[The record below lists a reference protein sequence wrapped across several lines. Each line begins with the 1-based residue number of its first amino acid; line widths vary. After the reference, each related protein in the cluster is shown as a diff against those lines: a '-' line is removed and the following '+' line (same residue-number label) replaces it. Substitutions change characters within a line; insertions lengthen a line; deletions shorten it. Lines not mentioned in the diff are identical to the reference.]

1 MAEGPDPVEKGLEE
15 LGEEITCPICHGHF
29 QDPKIL
35 PCLHYYC
42 KECIQ
47 QLAAR
52 KRPFPCPECRQ
63 DTLLPQNDPDRLPTP
78 FFVNRMKELHGKME
92 KAQGKVEAACE
103 MCSKSKAIAFCRQCT
118 DFICSRCVES
128 HETLKVFRG
137 HQVVTLE
144 ELKQGGAKEIP
155 LKEGPPMM
163 CPEHEEQM
171 KIFCFDCNR
180 LICRDCIIYDHSDHK
195 HEFVRKLAPQC
206 KEKLTESL
214 TPLRKIQDNIRA
226 ATKEVEAIEKK
237 VSDQH
242 TAVSKTIDRSFE
254 QLFEVLKQRKQQ
266 LLKKASDMTREKLG
280 ALTVQ
285 KKGFQIAIVESQSLS
300 EFVERSLENAT
311 DEELMSMHQ
320 QILTRVQEGCRKYE
334 QVDLEPAT
342 VPNIA
347 VEVPTD
353 CIPATLGKVYLMADP
368 RKCTADGPGVK
379 VAEINKQ
386 ANVTIHTRYTDGA
399 YCIGKQRV
407 EAGLKSHVDSSVIQ
421 ATVVEKGRG
430 VYEATYTPKTR
441 GRHTLSI
448 KVNGKEIRGSPFQV
462 FVKIHPTQLGKPVR
476 AISGVK
482 MPWAITFN
490 SKEELVVTEY
500 SGKKV
505 SVMDKHGKRLRT
517 IQCDKLKNPS
527 GVSLDKDGNIYVT
540 DSNGDTL
547 FKFNKEGECVQVLQK
562 SGSQPGE
569 LNFPGGVKYIND
581 KLFVCERWNHRV
593 QVLDTNLKFIHS
605 FGQKGTGRGQFNMPQ
620 NVVQDKAGNLY
631 VTDYNNRV
639 QVFSCEGQFLSTFC
653 EKGTASKKLDK
664 PIGICFD
671 ACSDFVFVSE
681 WDVGCVSVFKP
692 SGEFVTSFGE
702 LNKPPGIA
710 VDEDGFVYVCEHSTN
725 KITVYKYVY

>member
-42 KECIQ
+42 KECIR

-92 KAQGKVEAACE
+92 KAHGKVEAACE

-118 DFICSRCVES
+118 DFICSECVKS
-128 HETLKVFRG
+128 HETLKIFRG
-137 HQVVTLE
+137 HKVVTLE

-214 TPLRKIQDNIRA
+214 TPLRKIQADIRA
-226 ATKEVEAIEKK
+226 ATKEVEAIEKE

-254 QLFEVLKQRKQQ
+254 QLFEILKQRKQQ
-266 LLKKASDMTREKLG
+266 LLKKASEMTQEKLG

-285 KKGFQIAIVESQSLS
+285 KKGFQLALVESQSLS
-300 EFVERSLENAT
+300 EFVERSLKNAT

-320 QILTRVQEGCRKYE
+320 QILTQVQEGCRKYK

-353 CIPATLGKVYLMADP
+353 CIPATLGKVYHSVADP
-368 RKCTADGPGVK
+368 TKCTADGPGVK
-379 VAEINKQ
+379 VAEVNKQ
-386 ANVTIHTRYTDGA
+386 ANVTIHTRYTDGT
-399 YCIGKQRV
+399 YYRRKQRV

-430 VYEATYTPKTR
+430 VYEATYTPKIR

-448 KVNGKEIRGSPFQV
+448 TVNGKEIGGSPFQV

-476 AISGVK
+476 AIGGVQR
-482 MPWAITFN
+482 PVAITFN
-490 SKEELVVTEY
+490 SKEELFVTEY
-500 SGKKV
+500 RGKKV
-505 SVMDKHGKRLRT
+505 SVMDKHGKRLQT
-517 IQCDKLKNPS
+517 IQCDKLVNPT

-540 DSNGDTL
+540 DADGDSL
-547 FKFNKEGECVQVLQK
+547 FKFNKKGECIQVLQK

-569 LNFPGGVKYIND
+569 FQWPRSIRVIND
-581 KLFVCERWNHRV
+581 NLFVCDTKNHRI
-593 QVLDTNLKFIHS
+593 QVLDRNLKCIHS
-605 FGQKGTGRGQFNMPQ
+605 FGQNGSKDGQFYSPQ
-620 NVVQDKAGNLY
+620 GVVQDKAGNLY
-631 VTDYNNRV
+631 VTDCNNHRV

-653 EKGTASKKLDK
+653 EKGSASKKLNH
-664 PIGICFD
+664 PVGICFD
-671 ACSDFVFVSE
+671 VCNDFVFVSE
-681 WDVGCVSVFKP
+681 GGVGCVSVFKP

-702 LNKPPGIA
+702 MKHTVGIA
-710 VDEDGFVYVCEHSTN
+710 FDEDGFVYVCEHHSDAN
-725 KITVYKYVY
+725 KITVF

>member
-92 KAQGKVEAACE
+92 KAHGKVEAACE

-118 DFICSRCVES
+118 DFICSECVKS

-137 HQVVTLE
+137 HKVVTLE

-171 KIFCFDCNR
+171 KIFCFDCNC

-195 HEFVRKLAPQC
+195 HEFVKKLAPQC
-206 KEKLTESL
+206 MEKLTESL
-214 TPLRKIQDNIRA
+214 TPLRKIQADIRA
-226 ATKEVEAIEKK
+226 ATKEVEAVEKE

-242 TAVSKTIDRSFE
+242 IAVSKTIDRSFE
-254 QLFEVLKQRKQQ
+254 QLFEILKQRKQQ
-266 LLKKASDMTREKLG
+266 LLKKASEMTQEKLG

-285 KKGFQIAIVESQSLS
+285 KKGLVESQSLS

-320 QILTRVQEGCRKYE
+320 QVLTRVQEGCRKYE

-347 VEVPTD
+347 VEVPTN
-353 CIPATLGKVYLMADP
+353 CIPATLGKVYHLVLDP
-368 RKCTADGPGVK
+368 TKCTADGPGVK
-379 VAEINKQ
+379 VAEVDKQ
-386 ANVTIHTRYTDGA
+386 THVTIHTRYTDGTN
-399 YCIGKQRV
+399 CRGKQRV

-421 ATVVEKGRG
+421 AAVVEKGRG
-430 VYEATYTPKTR
+430 VYEATYTPKIR

-448 KVNGKEIRGSPFQV
+448 KVNGKEIGGSPFQV

-482 MPWAITFN
+482 MPCAITFN

-500 SGKKV
+500 GVRKV

-517 IQCDKLKNPS
+517 IQCDKLVNPA
-527 GVSLDKDGNIYVT
+527 GVSLDKDGNIYVVDPER
-540 DSNGDTL
+540 DSL

-562 SGSQPGE
+562 SGNQPGE
-569 LNFPGGVKYIND
+569 FQYPRSVRVIND
-581 KLFVCERWNHRV
+581 KLFVCDRTNHRI

-605 FGQKGTGRGQFNMPQ
+605 FGQKGMGKGQFDWPKH
-620 NVVQDKAGNLY
+620 VIQDKAGNLY
-631 VTDYNNRV
+631 VTDYYNHRV
-639 QVFSCEGQFLSTFC
+639 QVFSREGQFLSTFC
-653 EKGTASKKLDK
+653 DKGNASKKLNK
-664 PIGICFD
+664 PVGICFD
-671 ACSDFVFVSE
+671 VCNDFVFVSE
-681 WDVGCVSVFKP
+681 IDVGCVSVFKP
-692 SGEFVTSFGE
+692 SGEFVISFGE
-702 LNKPPGIA
+702 LNSPAGIA
-710 VDEDGFVYVCEHSTN
+710 VDEDGFVYVCEHRSSAN
-725 KITVYKYVY
+725 KITVF

>member
-15 LGEEITCPICHGHF
+15 LGEEITCPICQGHF

-42 KECIQ
+42 KDCIR

-92 KAQGKVEAACE
+92 KAHGKVEAACE
-103 MCSKSKAIAFCRQCT
+103 MCSRAKAIAFCRQCT
-118 DFICSRCVES
+118 DFICSKCAES
-128 HETLKVFRG
+128 HETMKVFRG
-137 HQVVTLE
+137 HEVVTLE
-144 ELKQGGAKEIP
+144 KLKQGGAKEIP
-155 LKEGPPMM
+155 LKEGPPIM

-195 HEFVRKLAPQC
+195 HEFVRKSAPQC
-206 KEKLTESL
+206 MEKLMESL
-214 TPLRKIQDNIRA
+214 TPLRKIQADIRA
-226 ATKEVEAIEKK
+226 ATKEVEVVEKE

-254 QLFEVLKQRKQQ
+254 QLFEILKRRKQQ
-266 LLKKASDMTREKLG
+266 LLKKASEMTQEKLG

-285 KKGFQIAIVESQSLS
+285 KKGFQMALAESQSLS

-320 QILTRVQEGCRKYE
+320 QILTRIQEGCRKYE

-353 CIPATLGKVYLMADP
+353 CIPATLGKVYHLVLDP
-368 RKCTADGPGVK
+368 TKCTADGQGVK

-386 ANVTIHTRYTDGA
+386 TNVTIHMRYTDGTN
-399 YCIGKQRV
+399 CRGKQRV

-430 VYEATYTPKTR
+430 VYEATYMPKIR

-448 KVNGKEIRGSPFQV
+448 KVNGKEIGGSPFQV

-476 AISGVK
+476 AISGVQN
-482 MPWAITFN
+482 PWAIAFN

-500 SGKKV
+500 SGNKV
-505 SVMDKHGKRLRT
+505 SVIDKHGKRLQT
-517 IQCDKLKNPS
+517 IQCDEFIRPI
-527 GVSLDKDGNIYVT
+527 GVSLDKDGNIYVS
-540 DSNGDTL
+540 DSDGNSL
-547 FKFNKEGECVQVLQK
+547 FKFNKKGECVQVLQK

-569 LNFPGGVKYIND
+569 FNSLRSIRVIND
-581 KLFVCERWNHRV
+581 NLFVCDMDNHRI
-593 QVLDTNLKFIHS
+593 QLLDRNFKFIHS
-605 FGQKGTGRGQFNMPQ
+605 FGQMGNGNGQFKGPQ
-620 NVVQDKAGNLY
+620 SVVQDKLGKLY
-631 VTDYNNRV
+631 VTDYSNHRV

-653 EKGTASKKLDK
+653 EKGSASKKLNK
-664 PIGICFD
+664 PSGICFD
-671 ACSDFVFVSE
+671 VCSDFVFVSE
-681 WDVGCVSVFKP
+681 FNVGCVSVFKP

-702 LNKPPGIA
+702 MKWPAGIA
-710 VDEDGFVYVCEHSTN
+710 VDEDGFVYVCERSNT
-725 KITVYKYVY
+725 ISVF

>member
-15 LGEEITCPICHGHF
+15 LGEEITCPICQGHF

-42 KECIQ
+42 KECIR

-92 KAQGKVEAACE
+92 KAHGKVEAACE

-118 DFICSRCVES
+118 DFICSECVKS

-137 HQVVTLE
+137 HKVVTLE

-171 KIFCFDCNR
+171 KIFCFDCNC

-195 HEFVRKLAPQC
+195 HEFVKKSAPQC
-206 KEKLTESL
+206 IEILMESL
-214 TPLRKIQDNIRA
+214 TPLRKIQADIRA
-226 ATKEVEAIEKK
+226 ATKEVKAIEKE

-242 TAVSKTIDRSFE
+242 IAVSKTVDRSFE
-254 QLFEVLKQRKQQ
+254 QLFEILKQRKQQ
-266 LLKKASDMTREKLG
+266 LLKKAHEMTQEKLG

-285 KKGFQIAIVESQSLS
+285 KKGFQLAVVESQSLS
-300 EFVERSLENAT
+300 EFVERSLKNAT

-320 QILTRVQEGCRKYE
+320 QILTQVQEGCRKYE

-353 CIPATLGKVYLMADP
+353 CIPATLGKVYHSVADP
-368 RKCTADGPGVK
+368 TKCTADGPGVK
-379 VAEINKQ
+379 VAEVNKQ
-386 ANVTIHTRYTDGA
+386 ANVTIHTRYTNLY
-399 YCIGKQRV
+399 YCIGKQRI

-430 VYEATYTPKTR
+430 VYEATYTPKIR
-441 GRHTLSI
+441 GRHTLRI
-448 KVNGKEIRGSPFQV
+448 KVNGKEIGGSPFQV

-476 AISGVK
+476 AINGVK
-482 MPWAITFN
+482 MPWEITFN
-490 SKEELVVTEY
+490 SKEELVVTECG
-500 SGKKV
+500 GKKV

-517 IQCDKLKNPS
+517 IQCDKLKNPT
-527 GVSLDKDGNIYVT
+527 GVSLDEDGNIYVT
-540 DSNGDTL
+540 DFNVDSL

-569 LNFPGGVKYIND
+569 FQQPTSIRVLND
-581 KLFVCERWNHRV
+581 KLFVCDKKNNRI
-593 QVLDTNLKFIHS
+593 QVLDNNFKFIHS
-605 FGQKGTGRGQFNMPQ
+605 FGQKGTGNGQLDWPQ
-620 NVVQDKAGNLY
+620 GVVQDKAGNLY
-631 VTDYNNRV
+631 VTDYGNHRV
-639 QVFSCEGQFLSTFC
+639 QVFNREGQFLSTFC
-653 EKGTASKKLDK
+653 EKGTASKKLNR
-664 PIGICFD
+664 PVGICFD
-671 ACSDFVFVSE
+671 VCSDFVFVSE
-681 WDVGCVSVFKP
+681 KDVGCVSVFKP

-702 LNKPPGIA
+702 LLNTPAGMA
-710 VDEDGFVYVCEHSTN
+710 VDEDGFVYVCERSDGN
-725 KITVYKYVY
+725 KINVF

>member
-63 DTLLPQNDPDRLPTP
+63 ATLLPQNDPDRLPTP

-92 KAQGKVEAACE
+92 KAHGKVEAACE

-137 HQVVTLE
+137 HKVVTLE

-206 KEKLTESL
+206 KETLTESL
-214 TPLRKIQDNIRA
+214 TPLRKIQADIRA
-226 ATKEVEAIEKK
+226 ATKEVEAIEKE

-242 TAVSKTIDRSFE
+242 TALSKTIDRSFE
-254 QLFEVLKQRKQQ
+254 QLFEILKQRKQQ
-266 LLKKASDMTREKLG
+266 LLKKASEMTQEKLG

-285 KKGFQIAIVESQSLS
+285 KKGFQLALVESQSLS

-320 QILTRVQEGCRKYE
+320 QILTQVQEGCRKYE

-353 CIPATLGKVYLMADP
+353 CIPVTLGKVYHLVVDP
-368 RKCTADGPGVK
+368 TKCTADGPGVK

-386 ANVTIHTRYTDGA
+386 THVTIHTRFTDGT

-407 EAGLKSHVDSSVIQ
+407 EAGLKSHVDSSIIQ

-430 VYEATYTPKTR
+430 VYEATYTPKIR

-448 KVNGKEIRGSPFQV
+448 KVNGKEIGGSPFQV
-462 FVKIHPTQLGKPVR
+462 FVKIHPTQLGKLVR
-476 AISGVK
+476 AISGVQN
-482 MPWAITFN
+482 PWAITFN
-490 SKEELVVTEY
+490 SKEELVVTEWG
-500 SGKKV
+500 GKKV
-505 SVMDKHGKRLRT
+505 SVMDKHGKRLQT
-517 IQCDKLKNPS
+517 IQCDKLVNPS
-527 GVSLDKDGNIYVT
+527 GVSLDKDGNFYVT
-540 DSNGDTL
+540 DSKRDTL

-569 LNFPGGVKYIND
+569 FRVPGGVNYIDD
-581 KLFVCERWNHRV
+581 KLFICDRRNHRI

-605 FGQKGTGRGQFNMPQ
+605 FGHEGTGNGQFTLPQ

-631 VTDYNNRV
+631 VTDHDNYRV

-653 EKGTASKKLDK
+653 EKGSPSKKLNNVV
-664 PIGICFD
+664 GICFD
-671 ACSDFVFVSE
+671 MCGDFVFVSE
-681 WDVGCVSVFKP
+681 KQVGCISVFKP
-692 SGEFVTSFGE
+692 SGEFVTSFGD
-702 LNKPPGIA
+702 LNTPAGIA
-710 VDEDGFVYVCEHSTN
+710 FDEDGFVYVCERSDAN
-725 KITVYKYVY
+725 KISVF

>member
-92 KAQGKVEAACE
+92 KAHGKVEAACE

-118 DFICSRCVES
+118 DFICSECVKS

-137 HQVVTLE
+137 HKVVTLE

-171 KIFCFDCNR
+171 KIFCFDCNC

-214 TPLRKIQDNIRA
+214 TPLRKIQADIRY
-226 ATKEVEAIEKK
+226 ATKEVEAIEKE

-254 QLFEVLKQRKQQ
+254 QLFEILKQRKQQ
-266 LLKKASDMTREKLG
+266 LLKKASEMTQEKLG

-285 KKGFQIAIVESQSLS
+285 KKGFQLALVESQSLS
-300 EFVERSLENAT
+300 EFVERSLKNAT

-320 QILTRVQEGCRKYE
+320 QILTQVQEGCRKYK

-353 CIPATLGKVYLMADP
+353 CIPATLGKVYHSVADP
-368 RKCTADGPGVK
+368 TKCTADGPGVK
-379 VAEINKQ
+379 VAEVNKQ
-386 ANVTIHTRYTDGA
+386 ANVTIHTRYTNLY
-399 YCIGKQRV
+399 YCIGKQRI

-430 VYEATYTPKTR
+430 VYEATYTPKIR
-441 GRHTLSI
+441 GRHTLRI
-448 KVNGKEIRGSPFQV
+448 KVNGKEIGGSPFQV

-476 AISGVK
+476 AIGGVQR
-482 MPWAITFN
+482 PVAITFN

-500 SGKKV
+500 TGNKV
-505 SVMDKHGKRLRT
+505 SVMDKHGKRLQT
-517 IQCDKLKNPS
+517 IQYDKLVKPA

-540 DSNGDTL
+540 DPNRDSL
-547 FKFNKEGECVQVLQK
+547 FKFNKKGECIQVLQK

-569 LNFPGGVKYIND
+569 FQWPRSIRVIND
-581 KLFVCERWNHRV
+581 NLFVCDINNYRI
-593 QVLDTNLKFIHS
+593 QVLDRNLKFIHS
-605 FGQKGTGRGQFNMPQ
+605 FGQKGTGNGHFNSPQ
-620 NVVQDKAGNLY
+620 NVIHDKAGKLY
-631 VTDYNNRV
+631 VTDYNNHRV

-653 EKGTASKKLDK
+653 EKGNASKKLNR
-664 PIGICFD
+664 PVGICFD
-671 ACSDFVFVSE
+671 VCSDHVFVSE
-681 WDVGCVSVFKP
+681 HDVGCVSVFKP

-702 LNKPPGIA
+702 MRSPAGIA
-710 VDEDGFVYVCEHSTN
+710 VDEDGFVYVCEHSYDAN
-725 KITVYKYVY
+725 KITVF